1 MTYTPYRKNFR
12 SEADRITACH
22 VGLSTFLRRLH
33 PRDTA
38 ACVEAETGISA
49 ATVEKWLCHAS
60 LPQAR
65 QLARLIG
72 AYGPSA
78 LAALFPQAPRWLDDA
93 VRAERLRQLEDQA
106 EAAAAARDALRREI
120 EGRRL

>member
-1 MTYTPYRKNFR
+1 MSYTPSRKNFR
-12 SEADRITACH
+12 NDADRLTACH
-22 VGLSTFLRRLH
+22 TSLSTFLRRMH

-38 ACVEAETGISA
+38 GHVEAETGIAA

-93 VRAERLRQLEDQA
+93 VRAERLRHLEAQSALLVA
-106 EAAAAARDALRREI
+106 EREALQREI
-120 EGRRL
+120 EEGRS